1 MVTIYFGDNMQEI
14 IRLENLRKIY
24 GKSGTTL
31 AALDQVN
38 LIVNKGDYISI
49 VGNSGSGK
57 STLMNIVGFLDKQTS
72 GKYYFCGEE
81 ASKLNQSRLAKIRA
95 NNIGFIF
102 QGFNLIPS
110 LNALENVMLPLSYKG
125 INKRERKEIAKEAL
139 EKVGLK
145 DRISHYPNELSGGQ
159 CQRVAIARAIATKPN
174 LILADEPTG
183 NLDSTSGEQ
192 IKQLLFDLHREGNT
206 ILLITHDKE
215 FAARTPKTITIKDGR
230 IL

>member
-1 MVTIYFGDNMQEI
+1 MIGLKEI
-14 IRLENLRKIY
+14 IRLENVSKIY

-31 AALDQVN
+31 AALDNIN
-38 LIVNKGDYISI
+38 LTINQGEYISI

-57 STLMNIVGFLDKQTS
+57 STLMNIIGFLDKQTS

-81 ASKLNQSRLAKIRA
+81 SKFLKENRLAKIRS

-102 QGFNLIPS
+102 QGFNLIPT
-110 LNALENVMLPLSYKG
+110 LNAIENVMLPLSYKG
-125 INKRERKEIAKEAL
+125 VSKKEREKQAKIML
-139 EKVGLK
+139 ERVGLK
-145 DRISHYPNELSGGQ
+145 ERITHYPNELSGGQ
-159 CQRVAIARAIATKPN
+159 CQRVAIARAIATRPS

-183 NLDSTSGEQ
+183 NLDSSSGEQ
-192 IKQLLFDLHREGNT
+192 IKQLLFELHNEGNT

-230 IL
+230 II

>member
-1 MVTIYFGDNMQEI
+1 MQEVI
-14 IRLENLRKIY
+14 KLENLSKIY
-24 GKSGTTL
+24 GKSGTSL
-31 AALDQVN
+31 AALDKVN
-38 LIVNKGDYISI
+38 LTVYKGDYISI

-81 ASKLNQSRLAKIRA
+81 SNMLSNRRLAKIRA

-125 INKRERKEIAKEAL
+125 VNKKERKKIATKAL
-139 EKVGLK
+139 IRVGLS

-183 NLDSTSGEQ
+183 NLDSSSGEQ
-192 IKQLLFDLHREGNT
+192 IKQLLFELHNEGNT

-215 FAARTPKTITIKDGR
+215 FASRTPKTITIRDGR

>member
-1 MVTIYFGDNMQEI
+1 MQEI
-14 IRLENLRKIY
+14 IRLENLSKIY

-57 STLMNIVGFLDKQTS
+57 STLMNIIGFLDKQTS

-125 INKRERKEIAKEAL
+125 INKKERKEIAKEAL

-192 IKQLLFDLHREGNT
+192 IKQLLFELHNEGNT

-230 IL
+230 II

>member
-1 MVTIYFGDNMQEI
+1 MEEI
-14 IRLENLRKIY
+14 IKLENISKLY
-24 GKSGTTL
+24 GKGENTL
-31 AALDQVN
+31 YALNNISLSV
-38 LIVNKGDYISI
+38 KRGEYISI

-57 STLMNIVGFLDKQTS
+57 STLMNIIGFLDKQTS

-81 ASKLNQSRLAKIRA
+81 SNKLKEGRLAKIRA

-102 QGFNLIPS
+102 QGFNLIPT
-110 LNALENVMLPLSYKG
+110 LTALDNVMLPLSYKG
-125 INKRERKEIAKEAL
+125 IAKKEGARIAKEAL
-139 EKVGLK
+139 EKVGLIE
-145 DRISHYPNELSGGQ
+145 RISHYPNELSGGQ
-159 CQRVAIARAIATKPN
+159 CQRVAVARAIATKPN

-183 NLDSTSGEQ
+183 NLDSHSGEQ

>member
-1 MVTIYFGDNMQEI
+1 MQEI
-14 IRLENLRKIY
+14 IKLENLSKIY
-24 GKSGTTL
+24 GKKGTTL
-31 AALDQVN
+31 AALDNIN
-38 LIVNKGDYISI
+38 LTVNKGEYISI

-81 ASKLNQSRLAKIRA
+81 SNKLKQNRLAKIRA

-125 INKRERKEIAKEAL
+125 VNKKDRKEIAKAAL
-139 EKVGLK
+139 ERVWLD
-145 DRISHYPNELSGGQ
+145 DRMTHYPNELSGGQ

-183 NLDSTSGEQ
+183 NLDSSSGEQ
-192 IKQLLFDLHREGNT
+192 IKQLLFELHNEGNT

>member
-1 MVTIYFGDNMQEI
+1 MQEI
-14 IRLENLRKIY
+14 IRLENLSKIY

-57 STLMNIVGFLDKQTS
+57 STLMNIIGFLDKQTS

-125 INKRERKEIAKEAL
+125 INKKERKEIAKTAL

-183 NLDSTSGEQ
+183 NLDSSSGEQ

-230 IL
+230 II

>member
-1 MVTIYFGDNMQEI
+1 MQEI
-14 IRLENLRKIY
+14 IRLENLSKIY
-24 GKSGTTL
+24 GKKGTTL
-31 AALDQVN
+31 AALDNIN
-38 LIVNKGDYISI
+38 LTVNKGEYISI

-81 ASKLNQSRLAKIRA
+81 SNKLKQNRLAKIRA

-125 INKRERKEIAKEAL
+125 VNKKDRKEIAKAAL
-139 EKVGLK
+139 ERVWLD
-145 DRISHYPNELSGGQ
+145 DRMTHYPNELSGGQ

-183 NLDSTSGEQ
+183 NLDSSSGEQ
-192 IKQLLFDLHREGNT
+192 IKQLLFELHNEGNT

-215 FAARTPKTITIKDGR
+215 FASRTPKTITIKDGR

>member
-1 MVTIYFGDNMQEI
+1 MQEI
-14 IRLENLRKIY
+14 IRLENLSKIY

-81 ASKLNQSRLAKIRA
+81 ASKLNQSRLAKIRP
-95 NNIGFIF
+95 NYIGFIF

-125 INKRERKEIAKEAL
+125 INKKERKEIAKEAL

-230 IL
+230 II

>member
-1 MVTIYFGDNMQEI
+1 MQEI
-14 IRLENLRKIY
+14 IRLENLSKIY

-31 AALDQVN
+31 AALDQIN

-125 INKRERKEIAKEAL
+125 INKKERKEIAKEAL
-139 EKVGLK
+139 EKVGLL

-215 FAARTPKTITIKDGR
+215 FAARTSKTITIKDGR
-230 IL
+230 II

>member
-1 MVTIYFGDNMQEI
+1 MQEI
-14 IRLENLRKIY
+14 IRLENVSKIY

-31 AALDQVN
+31 AALDNVS
-38 LIVNKGDYISI
+38 LTVNKGEYISI

-57 STLMNIVGFLDKQTS
+57 STLMNIIGFLDKQTS

-81 ASKLNQSRLAKIRA
+81 SNLLKENRLAKIRA

-102 QGFNLIPS
+102 QGFNLIPT
-110 LNALENVMLPLSYKG
+110 LTALENVMLPLSYKG
-125 INKRERKEIAKEAL
+125 VPKKDRETIAKNAL
-139 EKVGLK
+139 EKVGLIE
-145 DRISHYPNELSGGQ
+145 RINHHPNELSGGQ
-159 CQRVAIARAIATKPN
+159 CQRVAVARAIATKPN

-192 IKQLLFDLHREGNT
+192 IKQLLFELHNEGNT

-215 FAARTPKTITIKDGR
+215 FAARTPKTITIKDGK

>member
-1 MVTIYFGDNMQEI
+1 MQEI
-14 IRLENLRKIY
+14 IRLENLSKIY

-125 INKRERKEIAKEAL
+125 INKKERKEIAKEAL
-139 EKVGLK
+139 EKVGLL

-230 IL
+230 II

>member
-1 MVTIYFGDNMQEI
+1 MQEI
-14 IRLENLRKIY
+14 IRLENLSKIY

-125 INKRERKEIAKEAL
+125 INKKERKEIAKEAL

-230 IL
+230 II

>member
-1 MVTIYFGDNMQEI
+1 MQEI
-14 IRLENLRKIY
+14 IRLENVSKIY

-31 AALDQVN
+31 AALDNVS
-38 LIVNKGDYISI
+38 LSVNKGEYISI

-57 STLMNIVGFLDKQTS
+57 STLMNIIGFLDKQTS

-81 ASKLNQSRLAKIRA
+81 SNLLKENRLAKIRA

-102 QGFNLIPS
+102 QGFNLIPT
-110 LNALENVMLPLSYKG
+110 LTALENVMLPLSYKG
-125 INKRERKEIAKEAL
+125 VPKKDRETIAKNAL
-139 EKVGLK
+139 EKVGLIE
-145 DRISHYPNELSGGQ
+145 RINHHPNELSGGQ
-159 CQRVAIARAIATKPN
+159 CQRVAVARAIATKPN

-183 NLDSTSGEQ
+183 NLDSVSGEQ
-192 IKQLLFDLHREGNT
+192 IKQLLFDLNKEGNT

-215 FAARTPKTITIKDGR
+215 FAARTPKTITIKDGK

>member
-1 MVTIYFGDNMQEI
+1 MKEI
-14 IRLENLRKIY
+14 IRLENLSKIY
-24 GKSGTTL
+24 GKKGTTL
-31 AALDQVN
+31 AALDQIN
-38 LIVNKGDYISI
+38 LTINKGEYISI

-81 ASKLNQSRLAKIRA
+81 SNKLSQSRLAKIRA

-125 INKRERKEIAKEAL
+125 INKKERRQIAKDAL
-139 EKVGLK
+139 ERVGLK

-183 NLDSTSGEQ
+183 NLDSSSGEQ
-192 IKQLLFDLHREGNT
+192 IKQLLFELHKEGNT

-230 IL
+230 II

>member
-1 MVTIYFGDNMQEI
+1 MQEI
-14 IRLENLRKIY
+14 IKLENLSKIY
-24 GKSGTTL
+24 GKKGTTL
-31 AALDQVN
+31 AALDNIN
-38 LIVNKGDYISI
+38 LTVNKGEYISI

-81 ASKLNQSRLAKIRA
+81 SNKLKQNRLAKIRA

-125 INKRERKEIAKEAL
+125 VNKKDRKEIAKAAL
-139 EKVGLK
+139 ERVWLD
-145 DRISHYPNELSGGQ
+145 DRMTHYPNELSGGQ

-183 NLDSTSGEQ
+183 NLDSSSGEQ

>member
-1 MVTIYFGDNMQEI
+1 MQEI
-14 IRLENLRKIY
+14 IRLENLSKIY
-24 GKSGTTL
+24 GKKGTTL
-31 AALDQVN
+31 AALDNIN
-38 LIVNKGDYISI
+38 LTVNKGEYISI

-81 ASKLNQSRLAKIRA
+81 SNKLKQNRLAKIRA

-125 INKRERKEIAKEAL
+125 VNKKDRKEIAKAAL
-139 EKVGLK
+139 ERVWLD
-145 DRISHYPNELSGGQ
+145 DRMTHYPNELSGGQ

-183 NLDSTSGEQ
+183 NLDSSSGEQ

-215 FAARTPKTITIKDGR
+215 FASRTPKTITIKDGR
-230 IL
+230 II

>member
-1 MVTIYFGDNMQEI
+1 MQEI
-14 IRLENLRKIY
+14 IKLENLSKIY
-24 GKSGTTL
+24 GKKGTTL
-31 AALDQVN
+31 AALDNIN
-38 LIVNKGDYISI
+38 LTVNKGEYISI

-81 ASKLNQSRLAKIRA
+81 SNKLKQNRLAKIRA

-125 INKRERKEIAKEAL
+125 VNKKDRKEIAKAAL
-139 EKVGLK
+139 ERVWLD
-145 DRISHYPNELSGGQ
+145 DRMTHYPNELSGGQ

-183 NLDSTSGEQ
+183 NLDSSSGEQ

-215 FAARTPKTITIKDGR
+215 FASRTPKTITIKDGR

>member
-1 MVTIYFGDNMQEI
+1 
-14 IRLENLRKIY
+14 
-24 GKSGTTL
+24 
-31 AALDQVN
+31 
-38 LIVNKGDYISI
+38 
-49 VGNSGSGK
+49 
-57 STLMNIVGFLDKQTS
+57 
-72 GKYYFCGEE
+72 
-81 ASKLNQSRLAKIRA
+81 
-95 NNIGFIF
+95 
-102 QGFNLIPS
+102 
-110 LNALENVMLPLSYKG
+110 MLPLSYKG
-125 INKRERKEIAKEAL
+125 INKKERKEIAKTAL

-215 FAARTPKTITIKDGR
+215 FASRTPKTITIKDGR
-230 IL
+230 II